1 MIADGKRGRLLNVT
15 EQLAAYVTSSRLEA
29 VPTDVRHEARRAL
42 LNFVG
47 CAIGGT
53 CEPAVEIALKVV
65 EPFSGERTA
74 NILGRRDRLDPLHA
88 SLIHGVA
95 SHVHD
100 YDDTTPGNYSHT
112 TSPVASA
119 LFAYASAQHA
129 SGADLMHAFILGF
142 EAASRIGNAVSPS
155 HYDAGWHITSTIGVI
170 GAAVAVGRLRGL
182 CKQRMI
188 SAIGLAATQ
197 SAGFREMFG
206 SMGKSFHPGRSAQNG
221 YFAAL
226 LAEQG
231 YTSAELP
238 IEGARGFAAVFSRE
252 HDFSK
257 IIDRLG
263 GNFALRTNMYKPFPC
278 GLVIHPTID
287 ACMRIYAE
295 RKLSPDDILSVR
307 LRVAPIV
314 LDLCNK
320 KSIATGLEG
329 KFSVYH
335 AAAVGLVRGR
345 AGLAEF
351 SDAAVN
357 DAAIRSVRDRVSA
370 DRDASITDRAVTV
383 EVTLRNGERLS
394 KMVENAIGTV
404 ERPLSDRDL
413 EEKFRDQTQQRLS
426 SRQIDELIDLC
437 WRIDRLD
444 RAGRIA
450 EAAMPST
457 LRARVE

>member
-1 MIADGKRGRLLNVT
+1 MVADVKRGRALNVT
-15 EQLAAYVTSSRLEA
+15 EQLASYVASSQLEA
-29 VPTDVRHEARRAL
+29 VPADIRHEARRAL

-47 CAIGGT
+47 CAIGGAR
-53 CEPAVEIALKVV
+53 EPAVEIALNVLG
-65 EPFSGERTA
+65 PFSGERTA
-74 NILGRRDRLDPLHA
+74 RILGRRERLDPLHA
-88 SLIHGVA
+88 SLIHGIA

-129 SGADLMHAFILGF
+129 SGADLLHAFILGF
-142 EAASRIGNAVSPS
+142 EAASRIGYAVSPG
-155 HYDAGWHITSTIGVI
+155 HYDTGWHITGTIGVI

-182 CKQRMI
+182 CRQRMVG
-188 SAIGLAATQ
+188 AIGLAATQ

-231 YTSAELP
+231 FTSAELP
-238 IEGARGFAAVFSRE
+238 IEGARGFAAVFSRG

-257 IIDRLG
+257 ITGRLG
-263 GNFALRTNMYKPFPC
+263 GDFALRENMYKPFPC

-287 ACMRIYAE
+287 ACMRIHAE
-295 RKLSPDDILSVR
+295 RKLSPDEIVSVR

-320 KSIATGLEG
+320 KSISTGLEG

-357 DAAIRSVRDRVSA
+357 DTAIRSVRDRVSA
-370 DRDASITDRAVTV
+370 DRDESIADRAVAV
-383 EVTLRNGERLS
+383 EVMLRNGERLS
-394 KMVENAIGTV
+394 KTVENAIGTI

-413 EEKFRDQTQQRLS
+413 EEKFRDQAQQRLS
-426 SRQIDELIDLC
+426 SRRIEELIDLC
-437 WRIDRLD
+437 WRIDWLD
-444 RAGRIA
+444 RAGRIT
-450 EAAMPST
+450 EAAMPQ
-457 LRARVE
+457 L

>member
-1 MIADGKRGRLLNVT
+1 MDVT
-15 EQLAAYVTSSRLEA
+15 EQLASYVASSQLEA
-29 VPTDVRHEARRAL
+29 VPADVQHEGRRAL

-47 CAIGGT
+47 CAIGGAG
-53 CEPAVEIALKVV
+53 EPAVEIALNVLD
-65 EPFSGERTA
+65 PFSGERNA
-74 NILGRRDRLDPLHA
+74 QILGRRERLDPLHA
-88 SLIHGVA
+88 SLIHGIS

-119 LFAYASAQHA
+119 LFAYASAQHV
-129 SGADLMHAFILGF
+129 SGADLLHAFILGF
-142 EAASRIGNAVSPS
+142 EAASRVGNAVSPS
-155 HYDAGWHITSTIGVI
+155 HYDTGWHITGTIGVI

-182 CKQRMI
+182 CRQRMVG
-188 SAIGLAATQ
+188 AIGLGATQ
-197 SAGFREMFG
+197 AAGFREMFG

-226 LAEQG
+226 LAEQSF
-231 YTSAELP
+231 TSASQP
-238 IEGARGFAAVFSRE
+238 IEGPRGFAAVFSPA

-257 IIDRLG
+257 ITDCLG
-263 GNFALRTNMYKPFPC
+263 SDFALRENTYKPFPC

-287 ACMRIYAE
+287 ACIQIHSE
-295 RKLSPDDILSVR
+295 RRLSPDEIAAVQ

-320 KSIATGLEG
+320 KDISTGLEG

-335 AAAVGLVRGR
+335 AAALGLVCGR

-357 DAAIRSVRDRVSA
+357 DAAIRSVRERVSA
-370 DRDASITDRAVTV
+370 EKDESVADRAVTV
-383 EVTLRNGERLS
+383 EVTLRSGERLS
-394 KMVENAIGTV
+394 KTVEHAIGTI
-404 ERPLSDRDL
+404 ERPLSDRAL
-413 EEKFRDQTQQRLS
+413 EEKFRDQVQQRLPS
-426 SRQIDELIDLC
+426 QQIDELIDLC
-437 WRIDRLD
+437 WQIDRLD

-450 EAAMPST
+450 EAAVPH
-457 LRARVE
+457 L